1 MADGFVSDWRQAG
14 EVLARLAE
22 EDVACLP
29 LLPAPALTPLLEA
42 ARGLSYRTTRGEIG
56 AGARAVRQDF
66 DICMSPP
73 RPSLLWDLTVRLEVF
88 LAQALASHQPA
99 LLAGHLSLND
109 LVVQR
114 YPAGSFGITAYR
126 DHVRYTGLV
135 ALILLCGEGRFF
147 ACSERSGVY
156 RAQRS
161 SVSLSHGY
169 HFGALQ
175 HWPAPR
181 HPGRGLESLILA
193 HLKGGEEGL
202 VRDFHIAELAHA
214 FFAAFLPVE

>member
-42 ARGLSYRTTRGEIG
+42 ARGLSYRTARGEIG

-126 DHVRYTGLV
+126 DHVRYTSLV

-147 ACSERSGVY
+147 ACSERSGVGARVIDWWPGDLLLM
-156 RAQRS
+156 RAPGFIGRKDRPFHYLTDITS
-161 SVSLSHGY
+161 ERYSIGL
-169 HFGALQ
+169 
-175 HWPAPR
+175 R
-181 HPGRGLESLILA
+181 HDTQV
-193 HLKGGEEGL
+193 GG
-202 VRDFHIAELAHA
+202 
-214 FFAAFLPVE
+214 